1 MLRKRKSSTLAL
13 TMRANQILHSP
24 YPSLGNFMVIL
35 EMEIFP
41 NAKNRVSNQTVYNV
55 YIGDNT
61 KRIFKH
67 VTLPTFI
74 KLKLAMIK
82 SIPREEW
89 KSFEYHETFSELR
102 CYIPPKY
109 ITYNPEFKKIGW
121 CVSDSIYVI
130 IMSEE
135 ELSELKGIRI
145 DTREKSQS
153 KSKTNS

>member
-1 MLRKRKSSTLAL
+1 MIAL

-24 YPSLGNFMVIL
+24 YPSLENFMVIL
-35 EMEIFP
+35 EMEIFS
-41 NAKNRVSNQTVYNV
+41 NAKNRVSNQTVYNI

-74 KLKLAMIK
+74 KSKLAMIK
-82 SIPREEW
+82 SIPKEEW
-89 KSFEYHETFSELR
+89 NAYNNDELFNELD
-102 CYIPPKY
+102 CYLPQNH
-109 ITYNPEFKKIGW
+109 TQNNPEFKKIGW

>member
-1 MLRKRKSSTLAL
+1 MIAL

-24 YPSLGNFMVIL
+24 YPSLENFMVIL
-35 EMEIFP
+35 EMGLQMETINSSP
-41 NAKNRVSNQTVYNV
+41 IYNV

-67 VTLPTFI
+67 GTLPTFI
-74 KLKLAMIK
+74 KSKLAMIK
-82 SIPREEW
+82 SIPKEEW
-89 KSFEYHETFSELR
+89 NAYKDDELFNELD
-102 CYIPPKY
+102 CYLPQNH
-109 ITYNPEFKKIGW
+109 TQNNPEFKNIGW

-130 IMSEE
+130 ILSEE

>member
-1 MLRKRKSSTLAL
+1 MIAL

-24 YPSLGNFMVIL
+24 YPSLENFMVIL
-35 EMEIFP
+35 EMGLQMETINSSP
-41 NAKNRVSNQTVYNV
+41 RYNV

-61 KRIFKH
+61 KRIFKDG
-67 VTLPTFI
+67 TLPTFI
-74 KLKLAMIK
+74 KSKLAMIK

-89 KSFEYHETFSELR
+89 NAYKDDELFNELD
-102 CYIPPKY
+102 CYLPQNH
-109 ITYNPEFKKIGW
+109 TQNNPEFKKIGW

>member
-1 MLRKRKSSTLAL
+1 MIAL

-24 YPSLGNFMVIL
+24 YPSLENFMVIL
-35 EMEIFP
+35 EMGLQMETINSSP
-41 NAKNRVSNQTVYNV
+41 IYNV

-67 VTLPTFI
+67 GTLPTFI
-74 KLKLAMIK
+74 KSKLAMIK
-82 SIPREEW
+82 SIPKEEW
-89 KSFEYHETFSELR
+89 NAYKDDELFNELD
-102 CYIPPKY
+102 CYLPKNH
-109 ITYNPEFKKIGW
+109 TQNNPEFKNIGW

-130 IMSEE
+130 ILSEE

>member
-1 MLRKRKSSTLAL
+1 MIAL

-24 YPSLGNFMVIL
+24 YPSLENFMVIL
-35 EMEIFP
+35 ETEVP
-41 NAKNRVSNQTVYNV
+41 VSKRENSAPLSYNV

-67 VTLPTFI
+67 GTLPTFI
-74 KLKLAMIK
+74 KSKLAMVK
-82 SIPREEW
+82 SIPKEEW
-89 KSFEYHETFSELR
+89 NAYKDDELFNELD
-102 CYIPPKY
+102 CYLPQNH
-109 ITYNPEFKKIGW
+109 TQNNPEFKNIGW

-130 IMSEE
+130 ILSEE

>member
-1 MLRKRKSSTLAL
+1 MIAL

-24 YPSLGNFMVIL
+24 YPSLENFMVIL
-35 EMEIFP
+35 EMGLQMETINSSP
-41 NAKNRVSNQTVYNV
+41 IYNV

-67 VTLPTFI
+67 GTLPTFI
-74 KLKLAMIK
+74 KSKLAMIK
-82 SIPREEW
+82 SIPKEEW
-89 KSFEYHETFSELR
+89 NAYKDDELFNELDW
-102 CYIPPKY
+102 YLPKNH
-109 ITYNPEFKKIGW
+109 TQNNPEFKNIGW

-130 IMSEE
+130 ILSEE

>member
-1 MLRKRKSSTLAL
+1 MIAL

-24 YPSLGNFMVIL
+24 YPSLENFMVIL
-35 EMEIFP
+35 EMEIVV
-41 NAKNRVSNQTVYNV
+41 NSLQKSYTYNV

-74 KLKLAMIK
+74 KSKLAMIK
-82 SIPREEW
+82 SIPKEEW
-89 KSFEYHETFSELR
+89 NAYKDDELFNELD
-102 CYIPPKY
+102 CYLPQNH
-109 ITYNPEFKKIGW
+109 TQNNPEFKKIGW

-153 KSKTNS
+153 ESKTNS

>member
-1 MLRKRKSSTLAL
+1 MIAL

-24 YPSLGNFMVIL
+24 YPSLENFMVIL
-35 EMEIFP
+35 ETEVP
-41 NAKNRVSNQTVYNV
+41 VSKRENSAPLSYNV

-67 VTLPTFI
+67 GTLPTFI
-74 KLKLAMIK
+74 KSKLAMIK
-82 SIPREEW
+82 SIPKEEW
-89 KSFEYHETFSELR
+89 NAYNNDELFNELD
-102 CYIPPKY
+102 CYLPQNH
-109 ITYNPEFKKIGW
+109 TQNNPEFKKIGW

>member
-1 MLRKRKSSTLAL
+1 MIAL

-24 YPSLGNFMVIL
+24 YPSLENFMVIL
-35 EMEIFP
+35 ETEIVV
-41 NAKNRVSNQTVYNV
+41 NSLQKSHTYNV

-74 KLKLAMIK
+74 KSKLAMIK
-82 SIPREEW
+82 SIPKEEW
-89 KSFEYHETFSELR
+89 NAYKDDELFNELD
-102 CYIPPKY
+102 CYLPQNH
-109 ITYNPEFKKIGW
+109 TQNNPEFKKIGW

-145 DTREKSQS
+145 DTREKSQGE
-153 KSKTNS
+153 SKTNS

>member
-1 MLRKRKSSTLAL
+1 MIAL

-24 YPSLGNFMVIL
+24 YPSLENFMVIL
-35 EMEIFP
+35 EMGLQMETINSSP
-41 NAKNRVSNQTVYNV
+41 RYNV
-55 YIGDNT
+55 YIGDST
-61 KRIFKH
+61 KRIFKDG
-67 VTLPTFI
+67 TLPTFI
-74 KLKLAMIK
+74 KSKLAMIK

-89 KSFEYHETFSELR
+89 NAYKDDELFNELD
-102 CYIPPKY
+102 CYLPQNH
-109 ITYNPEFKKIGW
+109 TQNNPEFKKIGW